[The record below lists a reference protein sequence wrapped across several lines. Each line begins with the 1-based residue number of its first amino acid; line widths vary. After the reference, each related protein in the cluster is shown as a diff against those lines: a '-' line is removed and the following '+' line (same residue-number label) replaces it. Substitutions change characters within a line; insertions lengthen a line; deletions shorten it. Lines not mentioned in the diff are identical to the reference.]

1 MYHRQLLVQKGLTK
15 FAEDCA
21 LAARDE
27 RDTLLKHALKKIQ
40 DSAADANAKQGQI
53 EDLRRDLACATDDV
67 ARLRE
72 QALSRRR
79 QNAQRE
85 NEAGL
90 LEELAT
96 LRQKATEE
104 ESARKTLEDELACC
118 KEQLEQL
125 KQSFAEK
132 AADAVA
138 AATRDA
144 SHELASDMRTSLR
157 KQMEVQ
163 VRQEV
168 MNQAK

>member
-15 FAEDCA
+15 FAEDRA
-21 LAARDE
+21 SAARDE

-67 ARLRE
+67 ARE
-72 QALSRRR
+72 QARSRRR

-96 LRQKATEE
+96 L
-104 ESARKTLEDELACC
+104 RKTLEDELACC

-138 AATRDA
+138 AAKRDA

>member
-1 MYHRQLLVQKGLTK
+1 MYHRQLLVQKRLTK
-15 FAEDCA
+15 FAEDRA
-21 LAARDE
+21 SAARDE

-67 ARLRE
+67 ARE
-72 QALSRRR
+72 QARSCRR